1 MKTEHPDIL
10 VIGLGAMGAAITY
23 QLATRGVKVVGVDQ
37 FTPPHARGSTHGETR
52 ITREAIG
59 EGMQFVPLAMRS
71 HQLWREI
78 ESETGRTLFTAC
90 GGLVIARADAVSRL
104 HEQQDFLGNTFR
116 AAEAYAIPHER
127 LNANDI
133 AARFPQFVLQGD
145 ECGYFEPGAGYLA
158 PEACVSAQLNL
169 ASQHGADLRVGETVR
184 SVLRVND
191 KTIIETNCARYQ
203 AGTTIVAAGAW
214 IPQLLP
220 ELATT
225 LTVRRQVLYW
235 FARDASPE
243 HSYRPRDFPVFI
255 WHWGDGAD
263 DVFYG
268 FPQIDD
274 SNAIKVACE
283 QNETAT
289 TPQTMDREVSQ
300 TEIDAMVAR
309 HINGKLRG
317 IDARCVR
324 AVPCL
329 YTNVPGANFIIDRL
343 PGASDTIVV
352 SACSGHGFKHSAA
365 IGEAVA
371 LMAMSGETPKVLQP
385 FALNAQHP

>member
-23 QLATRGVKVVGVDQ
+23 QLAKRGVNVVAVDQ
-37 FTPPHARGSTHGETR
+37 FAPPHAHGSTHGETR

-71 HQLWREI
+71 HQLWREL
-78 ESETGRTLFTAC
+78 ENETGRTLLTAC
-90 GGLVIARADAVSRL
+90 GGLVIARAGIASRM

-116 AAEAYAIPHER
+116 AAEAYAIPHQR
-127 LNANDI
+127 LNANEI

-158 PEACVSAQLNL
+158 PEACVSAQLTL
-169 ASQHGADLRVGETVR
+169 AAQHGADLRVGETVR
-184 SVLRVND
+184 SVQRVKN
-191 KTIIETNCARYQ
+191 KTIVETDRARYQ

-220 ELATT
+220 ALTTT

-235 FARDASPE
+235 FARNVTQ
-243 HSYRPRDFPVFI
+243 SYSYGPGDFPVFI
-255 WHWGDGAD
+255 YHWGDGAD

-274 SNAIKVACE
+274 SNAVKVACE

-289 TPQTMDREVSQ
+289 TPQMMDCEVSQ
-300 TEIDAMVAR
+300 TEIDAMFAR
-309 HINGKLRG
+309 HINAKLRG

-329 YTNVPGANFIIDRL
+329 YTNAPAANFIIDRL
-343 PGASDTIVV
+343 PDAADTIVV

-385 FALNAQHP
+385 FALSARHP